1 MEKIIS
7 MPAHEVVSLL
17 RKNKI
22 TPLELIDIA
31 EARIQ
36 EVDGQ
41 INAVPTLCI
50 QRAKAKAK
58 ELKASRKT
66 DLSPNFLYGLPIL
79 VKDLTEVAGVKTT
92 YGSLMFKDNVPSYSN
107 YLVETLEKNG
117 AIVIGKTNTPE
128 FGAGGNTFNEVF
140 GATRNPWNTAMTCG
154 GSSGGSAA
162 ALAAGE
168 AWLATGND
176 LAGSLRTP
184 AGFCSVVGFRPSP
197 GRIASGPSPVIFN
210 PLGIEG
216 PMGRCVKDVALMMDA
231 QVGYHPGDPL
241 SLPKPEYSFFEVANQ
256 CQKPSK
262 IAYSVDLGG
271 ITPVEKEVAAIFKQ
285 TVETL
290 ADSMIVE
297 SACPDLKNA
306 IPVFHTLRA
315 AMLAHR
321 FGPMLKSHGELF
333 KPELVWNIEKGMN
346 LSMDEIGEAEQMRAQ
361 IYQSVV
367 KFFET
372 YDLLICPTSAALPF
386 DVSIRYL
393 EKLEGKVFNNYID
406 WLTIVYAISITACP
420 CISIPCGFSSSGLPL
435 GLQIVGPPRRDDVV
449 IGAAAGFE
457 QIFNLKPLTPI
468 DPRN

>member
-1 MEKIIS
+1 
-7 MPAHEVVSLL
+7 
-17 RKNKI
+17 
-22 TPLELIDIA
+22 
-31 EARIQ
+31 
-36 EVDGQ
+36 
-41 INAVPTLCI
+41 
-50 QRAKAKAK
+50 
-58 ELKASRKT
+58 
-66 DLSPNFLYGLPIL
+66 
-79 VKDLTEVAGVKTT
+79 
-92 YGSLMFKDNVPSYSN
+92 
-107 YLVETLEKNG
+107 
-117 AIVIGKTNTPE
+117 
-128 FGAGGNTFNEVF
+128 
-140 GATRNPWNTAMTCG
+140 
-154 GSSGGSAA
+154 
-162 ALAAGE
+162 
-168 AWLATGND
+168 
-176 LAGSLRTP
+176 
-184 AGFCSVVGFRPSP
+184 
-197 GRIASGPSPVIFN
+197 
-210 PLGIEG
+210 
-216 PMGRCVKDVALMMDA
+216 
-231 QVGYHPGDPL
+231 
-241 SLPKPEYSFFEVANQ
+241 VANQ